1 MRVTPLSYGIID
13 ISADN
18 DAERVWLSMLLCD
31 IDKRHL
37 PFLSHYFTV
46 DLESSCRKKDMTPA
60 KNMAIEDVIDK
71 KGDRTWGLVDKI
83 RFCATGN
90 YADDEVERRIKLLK

>member
-1 MRVTPLSYGIID
+1 MHVTPLAYGIIE

-31 IDKRHL
+31 IPKRHR

-46 DLESSCRKKDMTPA
+46 DLESSCRKKDMSPA
-60 KNMAIEDVIDK
+60 KHMAIEDVIAEKDN
-71 KGDRTWGLVDKI
+71 RTWGLVDKI
-83 RFCATGN
+83 TFCATGN
-90 YADDEVERRIKLLK
+90 YADDEVERRITLLT